1 MLADVVPWV
10 TQGGAVGLLG
20 IGLMFVFTGRLIPRR
35 VHEQAMAAE
44 RARGDDWRDAYRL
57 IEARSEIQDRQ
68 LGEILA
74 ALRAPR
80 EAA

>member
-1 MLADVVPWV
+1 MLLADVVPWA
-10 TQGGAVGLLG
+10 TQGGAVVG
-20 IGLMFVFTGRLIPRR
+20 IAWMLFTARLIPRR
-35 VHEQAMAAE
+35 LHDQAISAE
-44 RARGDDWRDAYRL
+44 RQRGDDWRDAYRL